1 MLKNKRN
8 GILSYNKSNE
18 KGRKME
24 EVRGWYFPSNNGGE
38 AEGFENQGINQFKM
52 SPYGKL
58 AREIIQNSYDAKIKE
73 GNKKVR
79 VEFRLAKLE
88 KKRIPDLDNIK
99 ESINASAEYFPE
111 SDRLQKFKQ
120 NANEKM
126 ERETI
131 DVLKISDYNT
141 TGLIGIDERI
151 NSAWYGLIKSSGN
164 STKSG
169 ISGGSYGSGKHAAF
183 VFSYFRTI
191 LYGTFVENEGYAFQ
205 GKSIL
210 CSHKKDGVEK
220 RGIGYWGK
228 IEDNECKPIR
238 DQNTMDEF
246 YKRNETGTDLYI
258 IGAKLEEQNW
268 TSNIIYSVIEN
279 FWKLIIEDKLEVR
292 IINYDEEINI
302 DSKNIKELAQVGREI
317 NVKIDEHDNFNAYKF
332 IELNDSIEEV
342 RYGSICSE
350 KDVEL
355 KIAKLPQYP
364 EKKILRMRDTEM
376 KINIFSPRK
385 RPVNFIGILVA
396 KGEEL
401 NKQLRESE
409 PQTHDSW
416 NADNIEDDDDRK
428 RVKDTIRRLDEWMNA
443 QIDSLSYV
451 DDVTEFDAEGL
462 DFLNLDSDDI
472 DGIEETQRPFDEIVS
487 SEEKEQEILAI
498 KKNYSISSAIDKTSN
513 DEPNIA
519 GDNDGQEYRTRDGRN
534 KNDGE
539 GENNSGSGEL
549 YHERQMFYI
558 KTPYDNDKNMY
569 RIIIRP
575 MESLENCE
583 IRFQRWTDSGELERL
598 KIEKAYID
606 NKELKVLGN
615 IISNVSLDGN
625 KDTKMEVLFETKRK
639 CVMEVKVYVQG

>member
-416 NADNIEDDDDRK
+416 NADNIEEDDDRK

-487 SEEKEQEILAI
+487 SEEKEQEILVI